1 MQIKLRESK
10 VAVEVFLMNKD
21 QNDEVSRCIG
31 MKQDDTTG
39 DATTNKSRHHNYSS
53 KGKRFLQ
60 NFTGKFSF

>member
-21 QNDEVSRCIG
+21 QNDEVS
-31 MKQDDTTG
+31 DTTG
-39 DATTNKSRHHNYSS
+39 DATANKSRHHNYSS

-60 NFTGKFSF
+60 NFTCKFSF